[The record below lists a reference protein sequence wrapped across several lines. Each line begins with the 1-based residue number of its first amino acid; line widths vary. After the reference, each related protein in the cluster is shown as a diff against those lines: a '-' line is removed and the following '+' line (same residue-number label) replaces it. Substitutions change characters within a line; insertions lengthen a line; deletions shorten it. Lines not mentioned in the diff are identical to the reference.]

1 VVAVDQPAAAK
12 PSAIPGISENE
23 FPALYRAADQNSL
36 TGQRRYLTATGLR
49 LAMLVA
55 AAVFGLV
62 SWRTGGGDL
71 AGIAAAA
78 AFGVALLS
86 ELYLLQERPD
96 RVWYDGRAAA
106 ESAKTLTWRYLVGG
120 DPFGIVNLSD
130 RDAEQLLLDRF
141 GQIAHDLKGV
151 HLVPVS
157 GGSDQLSDA
166 MRQLR
171 ALPLDAR
178 RALYRRGRIHDQQI
192 WYARKA
198 RWNEQRAM
206 RWSLALT
213 ALEAVGLVGAVLK
226 ATGTV
231 RVDLLGLAGALV
243 AAGVAWTQTKQH
255 QTLASAY
262 AVASQELATIG
273 ARIDRPSTEQEWAH
287 FVDQAEDAI
296 SREHTLW
303 RASHT

>member
-1 VVAVDQPAAAK
+1 VDQPTAAQHPAT
-12 PSAIPGISENE
+12 PGMAESE

-36 TGQRRYLTATGLR
+36 AGQRRFLMATGLR
-49 LAMLVA
+49 LAMLIT
-55 AAVFGLV
+55 AAVFGLFT
-62 SWRTGGGDL
+62 WRTGGADW
-71 AGIAAAA
+71 AGIGAAV

-120 DPFGIVNLSD
+120 DPFGKTSQSD

-141 GQIAHDLKGV
+141 TQIARDLKGV

-157 GGSDQLSDA
+157 GRIGQLSDV
-166 MRQLR
+166 MQQHRV
-171 ALPLDAR
+171 LPLDAR
-178 RALYRRGRIHDQQI
+178 RELYRRGRIQDQQA
-192 WYARKA
+192 WYAGKA
-198 RWNEQRAM
+198 RWNERRAT
-206 RWSLALT
+206 RWSLALA
-213 ALEAVGLVGAVLK
+213 ALEALGLAGAVLK

-231 RVDLLGLAGALV
+231 QVDLLGLAGALV
-243 AAGVAWTQTKQH
+243 AAGVAWAQAKQH

-273 ARIDRPSTEQEWAH
+273 ARITRPSTEQEWAH

-303 RASHT
+303 RASHS

>member
-1 VVAVDQPAAAK
+1 VDQPAA
-12 PSAIPGISENE
+12 SRNPGAAVIAERE

-36 TGQRRYLTATGLR
+36 DGQRRYLTATGLR
-49 LAMLVA
+49 LAMLVVA
-55 AAVFGLV
+55 AIFGLF

-71 AGIAAAA
+71 AGIAAAL

-106 ESAKTLTWRYLVGG
+106 ESVKTLTWRYLVGG
-120 DPFGIVNLSD
+120 NPFGKASLPD
-130 RDAEQLLLDRF
+130 HAAEQLLLERF
-141 GQIAHDLKGV
+141 VQIARDLKGV

-157 GGSDQLSDA
+157 GGADQLNDA
-166 MRQLR
+166 MRQIR
-171 ALPLDAR
+171 SLPLDAR
-178 RALYRRGRIHDQQI
+178 QEQYRRGRIHDQRD

-198 RWNEQRAM
+198 RWNEQRAT
-206 RWSLALT
+206 RWSLALA
-213 ALEAVGLVGAVLK
+213 ALEAVGLVGAALK

-231 RVDLLGLAGALV
+231 NVDLLGLASALV
-243 AAGVAWTQTKQH
+243 AAGVAWAQTKQH

-273 ARIDRPSTEQEWAH
+273 AQIDLPSTEEDWAH

-303 RASHT
+303 RASHS

>member
-1 VVAVDQPAAAK
+1 VAVDQPAAAQH
-12 PSAIPGISENE
+12 PALPVITDSE

-36 TGQRRYLTATGLR
+36 AGQRRYLTATGLR

-55 AAVFGLV
+55 AAIFGLF

-71 AGIAAAA
+71 AGIAAAV

-96 RVWYDGRAAA
+96 RVWYDGRAVA
-106 ESAKTLTWRYLVGG
+106 ESAKTLAWRYLVGG
-120 DPFGIVNLSD
+120 DPFGKAGLSD
-130 RDAEQLLLDRF
+130 NDAEQLLLDRF
-141 GQIAHDLKGV
+141 GQIARDLKGT

-157 GGSDQLSDA
+157 GGTNQLSDA
-166 MRQLR
+166 MQQLR
-171 ALPLDAR
+171 ALPLDER
-178 RALYRRGRIHDQQI
+178 RALYRRGRIHDQQD

-198 RWNEQRAM
+198 RWNEQRST

-231 RVDLLGLAGALV
+231 KVDLVGLAGALV
-243 AAGVAWTQTKQH
+243 AAGVAWAQTKQH
-255 QTLASAY
+255 QMLASAY